1 MQALFVTREFL
12 FVSIVSPFFV
22 LLKRHPLRFT
32 ASLTATAILV
42 VIVTFVLAWHNQED
56 LSTLLYLLAEPSA
69 VAIAGLVI
77 IRQPRNKVGWFIL
90 GHVCCF
96 LLGEFSRQ
104 YSIYALQTYPGSLPI
119 NPIIL
124 WIPYWIW
131 MPGLACWFIFLPL
144 YFPNGELLSPRWR
157 WAAVYCCGLVL
168 FSTVMMMFRVS
179 DDEMPGIFNPF
190 GNEAISSLGISS
202 YQYFQIYWLSCAVVA
217 IASLIVRYIR
227 TNIEVRKQILW
238 VIYTILIV
246 VFFIAFDVFISEPD
260 SVITEIQL
268 FLSLQCIW
276 IAIGISVLKYR
287 LYDIDIIL
295 NRTVVYGA
303 LTAIIVGLYILIVGY
318 LGALFQTSGNLFIS
332 LVATGVVTVIF
343 QPLRV
348 YLQNQVNRLF
358 YGDRAEPYTVLT
370 QLSKRLQ
377 GALLPEAVPRHIVE
391 TVALALR
398 SPYTALV
405 LEGEE
410 HASPAAEYRRSD
422 LQTVPSNLESFALSY
437 QGDLIG
443 HLWVAP
449 NPEEGAFSSADQ
461 RLLLDMLRHAGLA
474 LSVSRLTVELQRAR
488 EHLVNAREEERR
500 RLRRDLHD
508 GLGPT
513 LAAHTLKVGSA
524 RYMLKQDPDTADR
537 ILASLE
543 QDLSESL
550 QEVRRLVYNLRPPA
564 LDDLGLYDAL
574 QRLVLSYDT
583 PSFKTDLT
591 MLESLPT
598 LSAAAEVAIYRIVQ
612 EALANA
618 VRHSRATHCW
628 IEISFRE
635 QAEKQG
641 VVARPQVVL
650 SIRDDGVGLP
660 QEYRAGVG
668 LRSMRERA
676 EELGG
681 SFQIASQAGTG
692 TKIEVSLPI
701 E

>member
-1 MQALFVTREFL
+1 M
-12 FVSIVSPFFV
+12 V
-22 LLKRHPLRFT
+22 LSVFAWLKRHPLRFS
-32 ASLTATAILV
+32 ALLTVGAILV
-42 VIVTFVLAWHNQED
+42 EIITFGLAWRNQED

-104 YSIYALQTYPGSLPI
+104 YSIYAIQTSPGSLPI
-119 NPIIL
+119 NSIIP
-124 WIPYWIW
+124 WITYWIW

-157 WAAVYCCGLVL
+157 WAALYCSGLVL
-168 FSTVMMMFRVS
+168 FSTFMMMFRVS

-190 GNEAISSLGISS
+190 GNETLSSFGISN
-202 YQYFQIYWLSCAVVA
+202 YQYFQVYWLSCAL
-217 IASLIVRYIR
+217 IAVISLIVRYMR

-238 VIYTILIV
+238 VIYTISIV
-246 VFFIAFDVFISEPD
+246 VVFIAFDVFISEPD
-260 SVITEIQL
+260 NIISEIQL

-303 LTAIIVGLYILIVGY
+303 LTAIIICLYILIVGY

-332 LVATGVVTVIF
+332 LLATGVVTVVF

-391 TVALALR
+391 TVAIALR

-410 HASPAAEYRRSD
+410 NSSPAAEYRQSD
-422 LQTVPSNLESFALSY
+422 QQAIPSNLESFALSY
-437 QGDLIG
+437 QGDVIG

-449 NPEEGAFSSADQ
+449 NLDEGAFSTADQ

-474 LSVSRLTVELQRAR
+474 LSASRLTVELQRAR

-564 LDDLGLYDAL
+564 LDDLGLPDAL

-598 LSAAAEVAIYRIVQ
+598 LSAAAEVAIYRIIQ

-618 VRHSRATHCW
+618 VRHSHASYCS
-628 IEISFRE
+628 IAISFRDH
-635 QAEKQG
+635 AEKQA
-641 VVARPQVVL
+641 VVGRPQIVL
-650 SIRDDGVGLP
+650 SIQDDGVGLP

-681 SFQIASQAGTG
+681 SFVLVSQAGTG